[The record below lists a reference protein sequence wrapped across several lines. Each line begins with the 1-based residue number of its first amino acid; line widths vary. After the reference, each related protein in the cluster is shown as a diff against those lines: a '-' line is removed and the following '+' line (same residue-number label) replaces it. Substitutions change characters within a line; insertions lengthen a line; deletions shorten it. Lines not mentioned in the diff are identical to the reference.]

1 MIHVFSVSNYGSIRE
16 PVTLDLRIPG
26 TAPDLACFRRSIAS
40 PDVRLPAVAV
50 LMGPNGSGKTTLLR
64 ALVDLGRAVSSPTET
79 VHLPPFLSDQTTW
92 EPTVFSL
99 EGEADFLAPG
109 ENPQRFRYELT
120 IERQEMDDGAAAPL
134 FVSHEAL
141 VHFPRGRRRRLF
153 ERGPP
158 GTSVY
163 VSREFGLSVRDDRLK
178 GFEPSRSAIATLAL
192 VNVPVAKRFT
202 TFLSNAL
209 VGASNIAGNDT
220 FTPDTPTVI
229 SWLEASADARRWAE
243 AQIQRSDLGI
253 ENMEIAD
260 GVGGRYI
267 RFNHSGLDTPVV
279 LGYESTGTRR
289 LVHLLPLV
297 RYALDVT
304 GMAILDEVD
313 GALHVDMLGEIINWF
328 RSRESNPRRA
338 QLLVSSHHVGLLE
351 DLEKEEVF
359 IVEKDGTGA
368 TRVYGAQDVQGLR
381 RDVRLYPKYRAGVL
395 GGLPRFG

>member
-1 MIHVFSVSNYGSIRE
+1 
-16 PVTLDLRIPG
+16 
-26 TAPDLACFRRSIAS
+26 
-40 PDVRLPAVAV
+40 
-50 LMGPNGSGKTTLLR
+50 MGPNGSGKTTLLR
-64 ALVDLGRAVSSPTET
+64 ALVVLGRAVSSPTET

-120 IERQEMDDGAAAPL
+120 IERREVDDGTGASL

-163 VSREFGLSVRDDRLK
+163 VSREFGLSARDDRLK
-178 GFEPSRSAIATLAL
+178 GFEPNRSAIATLAL

-220 FTPDTPTVI
+220 FTPDTSTVI
-229 SWLEASADARRWAE
+229 NWLEASPDARRWAE

-313 GALHVDMLGEIINWF
+313 GALHVDMLGEILNWF

-359 IVEKDGTGA
+359 IVEKNDAGA
-368 TRVYGAQDVQGLR
+368 TRVYGAQDIQGLR